1 MPYSGPA
8 SAYGQ
13 IGKAI
18 AAYFDKVNDGGGING
33 RKINFI
39 SLDDGY
45 SPPKTK
51 EQYRRLIESE
61 EVLFTFQSLGTP
73 PNSAVHAYM
82 NREKVPQLFVATGA
96 TKWGDPENYPWT
108 MGWQPNYQ
116 TEARIY
122 ANYINNNM
130 PDAKVGIL
138 YQNDDYGKDYLQGMR
153 SEEHTSELQ
162 SLMRIS

>member
-51 EQYRRLIESE
+51 EQYRRLIDSE

-73 PNSAVHAYM
+73 PHSAVHASM
-82 NREKVPQLFVATGA
+82 NLEKVPQPFVPTAA
-96 TKWGDPENYPWT
+96 NKWGDPGKSTWTLAWTPTYPT
-108 MGWQPNYQ
+108 
-116 TEARIY
+116 
-122 ANYINNNM
+122 
-130 PDAKVGIL
+130 
-138 YQNDDYGKDYLQGMR
+138 
-153 SEEHTSELQ
+153 
-162 SLMRIS
+162 

>member
-1 MPYSGPA
+1 MNRRLAIALLTAAGLSLPAAAVAAGKYDPGATDTEIKIGNTMPYSGPA

-51 EQYRRLIESE
+51 EQ
-61 EVLFTFQSLGTP
+61 
-73 PNSAVHAYM
+73 
-82 NREKVPQLFVATGA
+82 
-96 TKWGDPENYPWT
+96 
-108 MGWQPNYQ
+108 
-116 TEARIY
+116 
-122 ANYINNNM
+122 
-130 PDAKVGIL
+130 
-138 YQNDDYGKDYLQGMR
+138 R
-153 SEEHTSELQ
+153 SEEHTSERQ
-162 SLMRIS
+162 SQMS